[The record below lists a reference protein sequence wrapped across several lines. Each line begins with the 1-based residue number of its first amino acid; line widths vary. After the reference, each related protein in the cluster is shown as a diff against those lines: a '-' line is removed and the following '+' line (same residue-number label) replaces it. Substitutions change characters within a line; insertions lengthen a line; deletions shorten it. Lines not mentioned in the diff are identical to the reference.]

1 VRIKKYKNSKAT
13 SFFGLII
20 LLLAIALVF
29 SWQKYNLVE
38 QNWSQDSKNGILEVR
53 GRKINIEKVSNLRD
67 RQRGLSGRERLC
79 QDCGMLFIFEKKQK
93 ASFWMKGMKFDLDM
107 IWITDKKVS
116 YIKKNISA
124 NDNSIFISP
133 VVADW
138 VLELNSGDTL
148 KYGIEIGDQVF
159 LE

>member
-1 VRIKKYKNSKAT
+1 
-13 SFFGLII
+13 
-20 LLLAIALVF
+20 
-29 SWQKYNLVE
+29 
-38 QNWSQDSKNGILEVR
+38 
-53 GRKINIEKVSNLRD
+53 
-67 RQRGLSGRERLC
+67 
-79 QDCGMLFIFEKKQK
+79 
-93 ASFWMKGMKFDLDM
+93 MKGMKFDLDM